1 MFFSNKNLISFSY
14 FGRPW
19 LHRIKFKLL
28 KKEYKIFYVGSCLF
42 SLPSI
47 PTTLQA
53 LQPYQTT
60 SVHNTLPISKLQSFI
75 LSGVTFP
82 YFVWYTLCSSFKT
95 QFKPSPPES
104 LDFPRDSLTPCSDF
118 TLYVPLLE
126 YLSLCT
132 VIMSVSSN
140 LTRL

>member
-82 YFVWYTLCSSFKT
+82 TLSGTPSAHLL
-95 QFKPSPPES
+95 KPSSSHLLQKALTFPEIHS
-104 LDFPRDSLTPCSDF
+104 PHALT
-118 TLYVPLLE
+118 
-126 YLSLCT
+126 SLCT
-132 VIMSVSSN
+132 Y
-140 LTRL
+140 LY